1 MQNLKNE
8 LFLILFGKIC
18 DYCIQTAAFKVFQG
32 SNSKSEIEKGI
43 GKVSNHRK

>member
-18 DYCIQTAAFKVFQG
+18 DYCIQTAASKVFQG
-32 SNSKSEIEKGI
+32 SNSESEKEKDI
-43 GKVSNHRK
+43 QKVLSHRK